1 MIEASFRALEE
12 RFNEYSALPNAD
24 VSGGKATA
32 PAWAKGAGGPP
43 APPAPGTVGPKA
55 KSGVDFKVSK
65 RIMNEVSYVNQHRQ
79 PKGVEA
85 TLEWHEVVDLSGAA
99 APSARVGMSLTRL
112 GWGEHARLVLFG
124 GYEEHGYASS
134 DLHYFDPLAMCWL
147 DEAEAGSTLGKSPP
161 PRAGHTANGFG
172 RHTMLVFGGRGEA
185 GLLDELWAL
194 QMYRSKPSAGQPPR
208 TAFCWLQ
215 QHVADEYGN
224 AAGPSARAYHA
235 VAEVEEGGNQ
245 GLMLF
250 GGEVI
255 MRSGEKDMLVK
266 LLEQRQG
273 LSHSKAAA
281 LIAQG
286 AAASSLQSATMP
298 VLGARDR
305 TDMIGATRFEP
316 PAREAAP
323 SPQRPR
329 TSSAKPGRR
338 GLPPPLSPKM
348 TPGSSRGPSPFPAT
362 PQGATPSVSRPDTA
376 GPDTASGTPDRF
388 GRDKPKPRTKSPN
401 PNLSR
406 RPLSPPDR
414 RLVSELKVH
423 RRDGSPSGYTPPPSG
438 LRKGGG
444 LTPSGL
450 SGAGMLSGG
459 RTRPRTRTRTRT
471 RTRIRIR
478 PRPRPRTRTRTRAR
492 ARTRPRP
499 RARPRTL
506 TLSRTRHA
514 QRGRRHGGGGG
525 GAQA

>member
-1 MIEASFRALEE
+1 MPSPTKGASSPDRSKLIEASFRALEE

-32 PAWAKGAGGPP
+32 PPWHKGAGGPP
-43 APPAPGTVGPKA
+43 AAPAPGIPGPKA
-55 KSGVDFKVSK
+55 KSGADFKVSK
-65 RIMNEVSYVNQHRQ
+65 RIMNEIEYVNQHRH

-85 TLEWHEVVDLSGAA
+85 TLEWKEVVDLSGAA

-112 GWGEHARLVLFG
+112 GWGEHARLVLYG
-124 GYEEHGYASS
+124 GYEEHGFASS
-134 DLHYFDPLAMCWL
+134 DLHFFDPLAMCWL
-147 DEAEAGSTLGKSPP
+147 EESTLGKSPP

-172 RHTMLVFGGRGEA
+172 RHTMLVFGGRGEP

-194 QMYRSKPSAGQPPR
+194 QMYRSKPAAGQPPR

-316 PAREAAP
+316 PAREPAP

-329 TSSAKPGRR
+329 TTSAKPGRR
-338 GLPPPLSPKM
+338 GLPPPLSPKA
-348 TPGSSRGPSPFPAT
+348 TPGPSRGPSPFPPT
-362 PQGATPSVSRPDTA
+362 PQGVTPAVSRPDTA
-376 GPDTASGTPDRF
+376 GPDTSAAGTPDKF
-388 GRDKPKPRTKSPN
+388 GRDKAKPRTKSPN

-414 RLVSELKVH
+414 RLVSELKTH
-423 RRDGSPSGYTPPPSG
+423 RRDGSPSGYTPPSG

-450 SGAGMLSGG
+450 SGAGMLSGAARVRVRCRVMLSG
-459 RTRPRTRTRTRT
+459 APTLARTRTLSRTLS
-471 RTRIRIR
+471 
-478 PRPRPRTRTRTRAR
+478 
-492 ARTRPRP
+492 
-499 RARPRTL
+499 L
-506 TLSRTRHA
+506 TLSRTRFLA
-514 QRGRRHGGGGG
+514 LTPILTLTLI
-525 GAQA
+525 